1 MKLVVIGQPD
11 AVLGFSLVGVHGQAV
26 TSATEASQ
34 TLESALSDS
43 DVGIILVTE
52 DVANLIAPRMEQ
64 LMLHMTVPLVVVIPP
79 PSGSAP
85 GWPSLSEMVRRA
97 VGMKI

>member
-1 MKLVVIGQPD
+1 MKLLVIGQPD
-11 AVLGFSLVGVHGQAV
+11 AVLGFSLVGVHGQPV

-34 TLESALSDS
+34 ALESALSDPET
-43 DVGIILVTE
+43 GIILVTE
-52 DVANLIAPRMEQ
+52 DIANLIAPRMDQ
-64 LMLHMTVPLVVVIPP
+64 LMLHATVPLVVVMPP
-79 PSGSAP
+79 PGGSAP